1 MTPLYQQIAT
11 EPKQVYPLTNNALP
25 GTSAAKY
32 GPGDRLIA
40 MQAAHDAF
48 RRDLERMARA
58 ATPANL
64 RHPER
69 RQSILNGWAVFE
81 NQLLIHHKH
90 EDRFLWPRL
99 RTRLAGSAA
108 AMSTLDAMDAEH
120 ALIDPL
126 LEAVNHSFANGGEGA
141 GEVIDEMTG
150 KLGGHLDH
158 EEREAM
164 PMIGEALS
172 DAEWKAVVSDI
183 RKATKLSSAAQ
194 FMPWLSD
201 GVDARDEK
209 TILSIMPPPAR
220 VVYRRIWKPKY
231 TNVSRW

>member
-1 MTPLYQQIAT
+1 MT
-11 EPKQVYPLTNNALP
+11 NDSLP
-25 GTSAAKY
+25 GTNAAKY

-48 RRDLERMARA
+48 RRDLERMARV

-64 RHPER
+64 RDPGR

-99 RTRLAGSAA
+99 RQRMGGSAA

-126 LEAVNHSFANGGEGA
+126 LEAVNHSFAHDGEGA
-141 GEVIDEMTG
+141 GEIIEEMTD
-150 KLGGHLDH
+150 KLGGHLGH

-194 FMPWLSD
+194 FMPWLSE
-201 GVDARDEK
+201 GVDAEGEK

-220 VVYRRIWKPKY
+220 VVYRRVWKPKY

>member
-1 MTPLYQQIAT
+1 M
-11 EPKQVYPLTNNALP
+11 TNNALP

-48 RRDLERMARA
+48 RRDLARMARV

-64 RHPER
+64 RDPKR
-69 RQSILNGWAVFE
+69 RQSILNGWAIFE

-99 RTRLAGSAA
+99 RTRMASSAA
-108 AMSTLDAMDAEH
+108 ALSTLDAMDAEH

-126 LEAVNHSFANGGEGA
+126 LEAVNHSFAHGGEGV
-141 GEVIDEMTG
+141 GDVIDEMTG
-150 KLGGHLDH
+150 KLDDHLGH

-164 PMIGEALS
+164 PMIGVALT
-172 DAEWKAVVSDI
+172 DAEWKGVVSDI

-201 GVDARDEK
+201 GVSAADEK

-220 VVYRRIWKPKY
+220 VVYRRFWKPKY
-231 TNVSRW
+231 TSVSHW